1 MVGAAKPLKASG
13 FPILGVK
20 SGKEITRTSG
30 GSTTGEPW
38 KSMWSFFISV
48 KNQNLETKIIAN
60 IWKLGYTVKPLRHL
74 QFLKKLSAIRRCP
87 LQRVLDFFEQKVIT
101 DKNLTIFYLICDN
114 LQLHFLK
121 HIWIVLCLIFC
132 NLIVFNFA
140 IITFVCLSICFRLH
154 KFQQNTSQHTDYKGL
169 QMPSFF

>member
-1 MVGAAKPLKASG
+1 MRVCVCVCVCVCACACWSVCYTHSSQIAFTISSSPYCRKLLDEVVKKIKIYSLVISVIWKIWVANVVLLWLGLQKPLKASG
-13 FPILGVK
+13 FPILRVK

-60 IWKLGYTVKPLRHL
+60 IWKLGYTVKPFYSRHL

-87 LQRVLDFFEQKVIT
+87 L
-101 DKNLTIFYLICDN
+101 
-114 LQLHFLK
+114 
-121 HIWIVLCLIFC
+121 
-132 NLIVFNFA
+132 
-140 IITFVCLSICFRLH
+140 
-154 KFQQNTSQHTDYKGL
+154 
-169 QMPSFF
+169 